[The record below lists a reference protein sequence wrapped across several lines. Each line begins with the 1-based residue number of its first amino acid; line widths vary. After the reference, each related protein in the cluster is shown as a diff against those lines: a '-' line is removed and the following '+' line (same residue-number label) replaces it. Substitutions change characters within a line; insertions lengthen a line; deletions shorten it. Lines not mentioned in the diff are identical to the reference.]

1 MAIVDLKSDLAQ
13 IQRNFGSNTKTAGI
27 TQAAKRTGV
36 NQGLSDV
43 ILPRT
48 NIRDING
55 NIQINYDEKNKFQVP
70 IDRNISKLEVHW
82 DSAKDSYYAKGGKTN
97 DTLGIRNDK
106 FGSTQPYVIKSIGD
120 KWGPEGGFFSG
131 DSGLIRGGAGTVVG
145 RVLGDLER
153 TSKFMISGK
162 GLGFTAKQFG
172 LQLLNVGGDLGERA
186 NIYNP
191 LSPLLNTVPLLHFKR
206 HVDIPVASDFI
217 RKSLVGNLPD
227 NPGFGSDE
235 RNARYKKTTGASALL
250 NLIGIGG
257 KPKLGDIVNT
267 EQVRAIGQQ
276 GQRVQEARESKKARL
291 GFKIKGRLANNITSG
306 DELNLIPYGSYADT
320 ELSPN
325 SDFIPFRFKDVNNNK
340 YLIFRAILSGI
351 TDNFTPEFA
360 GERYV
365 GRPDQVYVYQGTNRE
380 ISFTFDVYPKTRQEL
395 PVLWEKL
402 NFLTGLVYP
411 SWAPSSGGLGMVAPF
426 IELTIGD
433 MYKDTPGFL
442 SQLSL
447 TVQDGT
453 TWEIDDYKL
462 PKYIQVNCS
471 FTYIGKYLPNQI
483 GKHYELPWL
492 EDSNTE
498 IGTFYDS
505 NNEETTPELAVGK
518 EYPYRAGGTG
528 RLFGELGQAQ

>member
-257 KPKLGDIVNT
+257 DKPSLSDIEGTKV
-267 EQVRAIGQQ
+267 VQ
-276 GQRVQEARESKKARL
+276 GIDNKS
-291 GFKIKGRLANNITSG
+291 FG
-306 DELNLIPYGSYADT
+306 DEINLVPYGT
-320 ELSPN
+320 RSPEN
-325 SDFIPFRFKDVNNNK
+325 LVGSDESDFIPFRFKDVNNNK

-411 SWAPSSGGLGMVAPF
+411 SWAPSSGGLGMIAPF

-483 GKHYELPWL
+483 GKHYELDWL
-492 EDSNTE
+492 QDGAGDGRGTNQFPLNT
-498 IGTFYDS
+498 I
-505 NNEETTPELAVGK
+505 EE
-518 EYPYRAGGTG
+518 EYPTRYGKDIIN
-528 RLFGELGQAQ
+528 LFGNLGQTQ

>member
-153 TSKFMISGK
+153 TSKFIFSGK

-206 HVDIPVASDFI
+206 HVDIPGASDFI
-217 RKSLVGNLPD
+217 RKSLVGNLP
-227 NPGFGSDE
+227 GKLGGSDE
-235 RNARYKKTTGASALL
+235 RNARYQTTTTQFKK
-250 NLIGIGG
+250 LIGLGG

-276 GQRVQEARESKKARL
+276 GQRVLEARESRKNRL
-291 GFKIKGRLANNITSG
+291 GFKIKGRLADNITSG
-306 DELNLIPYGSYADT
+306 DELNLIPYGFYDATTDTTLTDT
-320 ELSPN
+320 EN
-325 SDFIPFRFKDVNNNK
+325 KDFIPFRFKDVNNNK
-340 YLIFRAILSGI
+340 YLIFRALLSGI
-351 TDNFTPEFA
+351 TDNFTPDYA
-360 GERYV
+360 SERYV
-365 GRPDQVYVYQGTNRE
+365 GRPDQVHVYQGTNRE

-402 NFLTGLVYP
+402 NFLAGLVYP

-471 FTYIGKYLPNQI
+471 FTYIGKYLPNQL

-498 IGTFYDS
+498 IGTFYD
-505 NNEETTPELAVGK
+505 EEF
-518 EYPYRAGGTG
+518 PYRAGGTG